1 MHTAMPMTQPP
12 ALGEI
17 NPQDVYLPDVLAIAR
32 EERASMQPNLSR
44 VLRPDVLA
52 VWDSWHQSG
61 VPVEKIGLRTYN
73 GLINVTAEEV
83 TRHLARHRQGA
94 VTTIVTG
101 RRVES
106 PSPAKGATMSE
117 TPDIT
122 FDQWQATRAQSNGAA
137 VSTKVDTP
145 PPQASTKVDAPA
157 VSPTKGE
164 LLVLDPT
171 AVYPAAVIQAAK
183 EQEAS
188 DGRRDLTKI
197 LTDDV
202 LAIWHRWNAEGGI
215 SMAKIG
221 KKRLNGLIDVHLTQV
236 SAYLAKYRE
245 RLATAELAEP
255 PAPDPEPVAA
265 VSAVTTSST
274 TADVRAQTIAAKP
287 DSAPAAETPPAP
299 TSPGR
304 KAVVARKAIVD
315 DASAAPA
322 KVEEPET
329 AVAETAVIESAP
341 EPVAE
346 AAAEA
351 PAADLLPK
359 PEIEPL
365 ETAVAPFQ
373 VERPENL
380 PTFFDRDYRPHRPGP
395 GDALGALV
403 QLLNDERI
411 TVKGSVKLNVEIEF
425 GG

>member
-1 MHTAMPMTQPP
+1 MHTATSMTQPP

-17 NPQDVYLPDVLAIAR
+17 SPQDVYLPEVLAIAR
-32 EERASMQPNLSR
+32 EERASMQPNLNR

-52 VWDSWHQSG
+52 VWDSWYQSG

-94 VTTIVTG
+94 LTTIVT
-101 RRVES
+101 RLRADN
-106 PSPAKGATMSE
+106 PPPTKGATMSN

-145 PPQASTKVDAPA
+145 AI
-157 VSPTKGE
+157 SPTKGE

-171 AVYPAAVIQAAK
+171 AVYPAEVIRAAK

-202 LAIWHRWNAEGGI
+202 LAIWHRWNTEGGI
-215 SMAKIG
+215 SMAAIG

-236 SAYLAKYRE
+236 SAYLVKYRE
-245 RLATAELAEP
+245 RLAVAELAEP
-255 PAPDPEPVAA
+255 PADEPVAT
-265 VSAVTTSST
+265 VETTTASNT
-274 TADVRAQTIAAKP
+274 TADVRAQTIAAEP
-287 DSAPAAETPPAP
+287 DSVPAAEAAPAPAA

-304 KAVVARKAIVD
+304 KAVVVKKAIAAEPAAD
-315 DASAAPA
+315 EPPAPA
-322 KVEEPET
+322 LVEEPET
-329 AVAETAVIESAP
+329 AAIEPVP
-341 EPVAE
+341 EPVSAP
-346 AAAEA
+346 AAEA
-351 PAADLLPK
+351 TAADPLPK

-365 ETAVAPFQ
+365 ETAVAAFEPH
-373 VERPENL
+373 RPENL
-380 PTFFDRDYRPHRPGP
+380 PPWLDRQWAPPPAPRP

-411 TVKGSVKLNVEIEF
+411 TVKGSVKLNIEIEF

>member
-1 MHTAMPMTQPP
+1 MHTVTPISQPP
-12 ALGEI
+12 PLGEI
-17 NPQDVYLPDVLAIAR
+17 NPQDFYLPEAIAIAR
-32 EERASMQPNLSR
+32 EERASMQPNLNR

-52 VWDSWHQSG
+52 VWDGWHQSG
-61 VPVEKIGLRTYN
+61 VPAEKIGLRTYN

-83 TRHLARHRQGA
+83 TRYLAKHRQGA
-94 VTTIVTG
+94 LTTIVT
-101 RRVES
+101 RLRADN
-106 PSPAKGATMSE
+106 PPPTKGATMSN

-145 PPQASTKVDAPA
+145 AI
-157 VSPTKGE
+157 SPTKGE

-171 AVYPAAVIQAAK
+171 AVYPAEVIRAAK

-202 LAIWHRWNAEGGI
+202 LAIWHRWNTEGGI
-215 SMAKIG
+215 SMAAIG

-236 SAYLAKYRE
+236 SAYLVKYRE
-245 RLATAELAEP
+245 RLATVELAEP
-255 PAPDPEPVAA
+255 PADEPVAT
-265 VSAVTTSST
+265 VETTAASNT
-274 TADVRAQTIAAKP
+274 TADVRAQTIAAEP
-287 DSAPAAETPPAP
+287 DSVPAAETAPPA

-304 KAVVARKAIVD
+304 KAVVVRKAIAAEPAAD
-315 DASAAPA
+315 EPPAPA
-322 KVEEPET
+322 LVEEPET
-329 AVAETAVIESAP
+329 AVIEPVP
-341 EPVAE
+341 EPAS
-346 AAAEA
+346 A
-351 PAADLLPK
+351 PAAEPAAADPLPK

-365 ETAVAPFQ
+365 ETAVAAFEPH
-373 VERPENL
+373 RPENL
-380 PTFFDRDYRPHRPGP
+380 PPWLDRQWAPPPAPRP